1 MALVLGTA
9 GHIDHGKTSLVR
21 ALTGIDCDRLEEEKR
36 RGITIE
42 LGFAWAELPD
52 GERLGIVDVPGHERF
67 VKNMVAGAAGVD
79 FVMLVIAAD
88 EGVMPQTR
96 EHLDICTLL
105 GIDRGFVALTKC
117 DMVDAQWLEL
127 VQEDIRNF
135 LKGSFLENAPVFPVS
150 SVTGEG
156 LEALRAHIYRC
167 AAEIP
172 PRRPTDLFRLPI
184 DRVFGMKGHGTV
196 VTGTVISGGLESGE
210 ELVAMPEGIAVR
222 ARSLQRH
229 GAPAEVVRAGQRC
242 AVNVQGT
249 DTDSLRRGQVL
260 ARPGTLFSSRR
271 WLLQLTCLPSAPR
284 ALRQRTEVHFHHGT
298 QECAARVVFFDRDR
312 LAPGESCLAE
322 LRFPQPLAG
331 VFGDHCVI
339 RAYSPLRTVAGGSI
353 VSPLPPGLRARDP
366 RRAHDLELFR
376 QLAGLATPARLA
388 EDGGMALVLAIM
400 DIRYVMGCDVPT
412 LQALS
417 GLPAPQ
423 LHKLLV
429 DLASRGKLICWNRE
443 QRQWIDG
450 AAFDQLMQW
459 ACARAAELHR
469 KHPLKPSHG
478 QGAICAG
485 WSKDLP
491 PRLVQR
497 VLESAVKKGLLVA
510 EGDGLRLPSHT
521 VSLASDQQ
529 GLRQKLLA
537 AHEAGGMA
545 PPNLKDVLAD
555 LNVSQKDA
563 APVLRLLCEEKA
575 LVRVAD
581 GLYYAAGPLEE
592 ILSRTRQWF
601 ATHDD
606 LGLAGLKEI
615 TGLSRKFLI
624 ALLEYM
630 DREKITVRVG
640 DARHLR
646 SRQPS

>member
-42 LGFAWAELPD
+42 LGFAWADLPD

-127 VQEDIRNF
+127 VQEDIRSF

-249 DTDSLRRGQVL
+249 ETDSLRRGQVL
-260 ARPGTLFSSRR
+260 ARPGTLENLFLRGKVAYLFERYCEERELTSM
-271 WLLQLTCLPSAPR
+271 LLCIGPSNQEVQDLPR
-284 ALRQRTEVHFHHGT
+284 AVYEWICSTHG
-298 QECAARVVFFDRDR
+298 E
-312 LAPGESCLAE
+312 
-322 LRFPQPLAG
+322 
-331 VFGDHCVI
+331 
-339 RAYSPLRTVAGGSI
+339 
-353 VSPLPPGLRARDP
+353 DP
-366 RRAHDLELFR
+366 RSRAGRPTSLFFILSKMDMEFEKKAGTPSVEKRWDTRLQSSLLDFFGKQHDWPDKWDGEHPFNNIYLLRNPNFRCDAIFNFDADGREIAVRPEQADYVEEVRQAFLNSELVR
-376 QLAGLATPARLA
+376 RHVARPDAVWNAAMTLN
-388 EDGGMALVLAIM
+388 DGGVALLRESLRPLCNPELKRQQIEVIA
-400 DIRYVMGCDVPT
+400 GE
-412 LQALS
+412 
-417 GLPAPQ
+417 
-423 LHKLLV
+423 K
-429 DLASRGKLICWNRE
+429 RE
-443 QRQWIDG
+443 Q
-450 AAFDQLMQW
+450 
-459 ACARAAELHR
+459 
-469 KHPLKPSHG
+469 
-478 QGAICAG
+478 
-485 WSKDLP
+485 
-491 PRLVQR
+491 V
-497 VLESAVKKGLLVA
+497 
-510 EGDGLRLPSHT
+510 
-521 VSLASDQQ
+521 
-529 GLRQKLLA
+529 
-537 AHEAGGMA
+537 
-545 PPNLKDVLAD
+545 
-555 LNVSQKDA
+555 
-563 APVLRLLCEEKA
+563 
-575 LVRVAD
+575 
-581 GLYYAAGPLEE
+581 
-592 ILSRTRQWF
+592 RTR
-601 ATHDD
+601 
-606 LGLAGLKEI
+606 
-615 TGLSRKFLI
+615 
-624 ALLEYM
+624 LE
-630 DREKITVRVG
+630 
-640 DARHLR
+640 
-646 SRQPS
+646 P